1 MLTSTERAYEII
13 AKDIIGLKDNE
24 YKTVADDIDDAKAF
38 HIRLSD
44 IPSNRLFSNDPAD
57 ATVFDIKSIEKIE
70 KDDSLLNKAN
80 RVFLSK
86 SINAAKQLYGYVDE
100 RGNKKPG
107 LLSGI
112 RKWKDLDAEGKK
124 QAYEKLKFY
133 QEKATDLAISDGK
146 KGWDN
151 KWLQAASI
159 YASALELPGAL
170 SAQQIWKFNVERE
183 GSAVFKEGGVIP
195 GGIPGFTWDP
205 VIAPVVNS
213 TIVDPQLG
221 EEAFKATNKAIE
233 NAGKDFIKQNTLA
246 SSGNKITNENSP
258 KEVKTQGFDITQ
270 IQGFGNLR

>member
-86 SINAAKQLYGYVDE
+86 SINAAKQLYGHV
-100 RGNKKPG
+100 
-107 LLSGI
+107 
-112 RKWKDLDAEGKK
+112 
-124 QAYEKLKFY
+124 EKLKFY